1 MKPIVL
7 EGTLKIC
14 DQEGGH
20 AEPAVILDDLS
31 LTTVIEDFFKHLRA
45 KRAEG
50 ISPPGRY
57 RITLEKID

>member
-1 MKPIVL
+1 MKPIIL
-7 EGTLKIC
+7 EGTLRIC

-20 AEPAVILDDLS
+20 AEPAILLGDLS
-31 LTTVIEDFFKHLRA
+31 LSTVIEGFFQDLRE